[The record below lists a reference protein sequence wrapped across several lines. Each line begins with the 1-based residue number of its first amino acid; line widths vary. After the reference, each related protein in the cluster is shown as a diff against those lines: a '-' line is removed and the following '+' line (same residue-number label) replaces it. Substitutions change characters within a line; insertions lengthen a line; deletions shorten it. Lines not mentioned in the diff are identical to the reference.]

1 MILQLSEGRFEV
13 LERDD
18 LRRLKLRA
26 PFGWDAAE
34 IQSGLPFEVMIA
46 PDYIWVREA
55 DLRELA
61 GDGRGASGQDPIAGM
76 INTARKYGF
85 YDEVRGS
92 VRVHI
97 EFY

>member
-26 PFGWDAAE
+26 PAGWDASA
-34 IQSGLPFEVMIA
+34 IQADLPFEAVVV

-61 GDGRGASGQDPIAGM
+61 DAPRSASGQDPFADM